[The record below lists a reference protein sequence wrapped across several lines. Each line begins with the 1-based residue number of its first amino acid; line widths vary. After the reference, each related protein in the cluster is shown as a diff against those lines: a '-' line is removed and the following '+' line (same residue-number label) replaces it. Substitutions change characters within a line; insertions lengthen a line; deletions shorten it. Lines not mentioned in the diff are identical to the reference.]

1 MFDVVRAVPSPNDD
15 DEMVERKIGEQKIF
29 SIIKHVMLCVFFCY
43 FHACF
48 EFRKKVCLRREK
60 KKRKK
65 NKVLLT
71 CCFCSHARFD
81 DLSAA
86 FIQIIAALLV
96 AVLSAKSHIVG
107 KDTPNNTGYWHTWCR
122 RHAERFMNIVAFSIR
137 YVCLFVWSERNLIVS
152 LYIILLERDDCQ
164 FRVVKM
170 KRNHLNNA
178 RAAPSKRAAAATVEC
193 VQSVRLI
200 W

>member
-1 MFDVVRAVPSPNDD
+1 
-15 DEMVERKIGEQKIF
+15 
-29 SIIKHVMLCVFFCY
+29 MLCVFFCY

-170 KRNHLNNA
+170 KRNHLNNWTCSCGTIKEGGGGDGGV
-178 RAAPSKRAAAATVEC
+178 RAIGSFNLVACFMSQK
-193 VQSVRLI
+193 I
-200 W
+200 I